1 MNLLIDIYPEEIVK
15 DIKNGSFLKG
25 IKKIDDLNI
34 ILTSMNE
41 NLSED
46 LNYLL
51 TEDEISKNRKYF
63 TEQNSKF
70 NDSKINFISEVFKTE
85 MMKDVENYIFSVM
98 VIYTIK
104 KPDELKN
111 ALDHIRDIQQKE
123 ESIASDKKNITQAP
137 HMNPDTNKKFKASR
151 TKTSSQV

>member
-98 VIYTIK
+98 FFLSEAI
-104 KPDELKN
+104 D
-111 ALDHIRDIQQKE
+111 
-123 ESIASDKKNITQAP
+123 
-137 HMNPDTNKKFKASR
+137 
-151 TKTSSQV
+151 SSFCWISLI